1 MFFRTG
7 ECIFFDELQRVEGW
21 EDAVNSFRVD
31 FNCDIYI
38 TGSNAYLLSSEYS
51 TYLSGR
57 YIEIKVYPLSFREF
71 LFFHDFVV
79 REMKS
84 ALGGIR
90 RYAFDKNNERYELR
104 EVFDAYMRVGGM
116 PGIADVGLEQEKAI
130 FLFPLLGIYLFVRD
144 CWRRGSEK
152 ERRALTRY
160 RIM

>member
-1 MFFRTG
+1 
-7 ECIFFDELQRVEGW
+7 
-21 EDAVNSFRVD
+21 
-31 FNCDIYI
+31 
-38 TGSNAYLLSSEYS
+38 
-51 TYLSGR
+51 
-57 YIEIKVYPLSFREF
+57 
-71 LFFHDFVV
+71 
-79 REMKS
+79 MKS

-90 RYAFDKNNERYELR
+90 RCAFDKNNERYELR